1 MGIIPK
7 ERKCKI
13 MTAIKKHSHPNS
25 NQVKNSKNLRSGDRK
40 IKLIEK
46 N

>member
-13 MTAIKKHSHPNS
+13 MTAIKKHSQPYS
-25 NQVKNSKNLRSGDRK
+25 DQLKNSKNLRSED
-40 IKLIEK
+40 
-46 N
+46 

>member
-13 MTAIKKHSHPNS
+13 MAAIKKHSHPNS
-25 NQVKNSKNLRSGDRK
+25 DQVKNSKNLRFED
-40 IKLIEK
+40 
-46 N
+46 